1 MKDKLRSQN
10 SDHDQ
15 ENTTNQVKNAHFN
28 KKLNIQNWC
37 DIMMAVSCIMLG
49 EPTCLILKEG
59 WAVFIVVG
67 NQFIEKHYNEKSRQ

>member
-28 KKLNIQNWC
+28 KNLNIQNC
-37 DIMMAVSCIMLG
+37 DNIMMLG
-49 EPTCLILKEG
+49 EPALFFNKKNEEG
-59 WAVFIVVG
+59 WVGGYIVSKLSLG
-67 NQFIEKHYNEKSRQ
+67 